1 MTTMAEPA
9 VPPAHTGAEA
19 DVIVIGAGFAG
30 LTAARELVQRGVS
43 VLVLEARD
51 RVGGRVLNHPI
62 GNRQVIDV
70 GGQWT
75 GPGQDRIRA
84 LGEEMGVPS
93 FPTPGAG
100 MKHIDYADGQR
111 LEYTAPLPDRDQ
123 DALNEVVR
131 AIATL
136 NEMAQEVP
144 LEAPWTAPRAR
155 EWDSLTVQAWLDQ
168 NLRSE
173 RAKQRLTTAI
183 EAVYAVEPHDLSL
196 LFALFY
202 ARSGASLFNLI
213 STEGGAQQDRYDGG
227 AQLVAIRMAEQLGDS
242 VLLSCPVRRISQD
255 AHSVRV
261 EGDAFSIKGK
271 LAIVAI
277 PPTLAGRI
285 EYRPPMPSIRDHLT
299 QRTPMGCVIKVHA
312 LYEEPFWRDEG
323 LSGRVVSDTG
333 PIRVVF
339 DNTPRSGS
347 PGALV
352 SFIEGGDGRR
362 YSGLTMEERRQA
374 TIECLTRY
382 FGPKAARPVEYIEK
396 DWSAEEYSR
405 GCYGGVFPAG
415 TLVSVGAALREPVG
429 RIHWAGTETSPA
441 FAGYMEGAVRSGER
455 AAAEVLEC
463 LA

>member
-1 MTTMAEPA
+1 MTTMAEPVA
-9 VPPAHTGAEA
+9 APAQTGAEA

-30 LTAARELVQRGVS
+30 LTAARELAQKGVS

-62 GNRQVIDV
+62 GGGQVIDV

-93 FPTPGAG
+93 FPTPGAD
-100 MKHIDYADGQR
+100 MKHIDYVDGQR
-111 LEYTAPLPDRDQ
+111 LEHTGSLPDRDQ
-123 DALNEVVR
+123 DALNEVVK

-136 NEMAQEVP
+136 NDMAQEVP
-144 LEAPWTAPRAR
+144 PEAPWTAPRAR
-155 EWDSLTVQAWLDQ
+155 EWDSLTVQAWMDQ
-168 NLRSE
+168 HLSSE
-173 RAKQRLTTAI
+173 RAKRRLTTAI

-202 ARSGASLFNLI
+202 AKSGGSLFNLV

-227 AQLVAIRMAEQLGDS
+227 AQLIAIRMAQQLRDR
-242 VLLSCPVRRISQD
+242 VWLSCPVRRISQD
-255 AHSVRV
+255 AHSVWV
-261 EGDAFSIKGK
+261 EGDTFSVKGK

-285 EYRPPMPSIRDHLT
+285 EYRPPMPSIRDQLT

-362 YSGLTMEERRQA
+362 YGALTVEDRRQA

-405 GCYGGVFPAG
+405 GCYGAVFPAG

-429 RIHWAGTETSPA
+429 RIHWAGTETSPI
-441 FAGYMEGAVRSGER
+441 FAGYMDGAVRSGER
-455 AAAEVLEC
+455 VAAEVLEC